1 MALNKTVTTPQGFE
15 ASGAYHRVSFV
26 RLDGKDK
33 IVFIVSSSKD
43 KTSPSFE
50 DRSFEAAYDLE
61 GKNPIKQ
68 AYEYLKTTDQ
78 FLNAQDC

>member
-15 ASGAYHRVSFV
+15 ASGAYHRVSFL

-43 KTSPSFE
+43 KTSSSFK
-50 DRSFEAAYDLE
+50 DCNFETAYDLE

>member
-15 ASGAYHRVSFV
+15 ANGAYHRVSFV

-43 KTSPSFE
+43 KTSSSFE
-50 DRSFEAAYDLE
+50 DHSFEATYDLE
-61 GKNPIKQ
+61 GGNPIKQ
-68 AYEYLKTTDQ
+68 AYLHLKTTHQ
-78 FLNAQDC
+78 FSDAEDC